1 VNTTLLF
8 PRIKGQPLKLA
19 TLDQGLDQA
28 NRLQS
33 NKVTVDILPGTE
45 LGGSVI
51 KLSNQRKS
59 PWHLNIASDNYGQKH
74 SGRWLIRTNASLDSP
89 LGLS

>member
-1 VNTTLLF
+1 
-8 PRIKGQPLKLA
+8 
-19 TLDQGLDQA
+19 
-28 NRLQS
+28 
-33 NKVTVDILPGTE
+33 ILPGTE

-59 PWHLNIASDNYGQKH
+59 PWHLNIASDNYGQKN

-89 LGLS
+89 LGLSDFVSLNANITTDNPNTRFNRAYTLLYSIPYGGFT